1 MSDATKGLIAWAV
14 VLASGIAA
22 GLGIGWKLWSPKAP
36 VVETYAPP
44 VKQPDGSLVLERK
57 PQADAKAPQQIPKG
71 AKVERIVQVT
81 VHPNPGPEP
90 LPPSAFDVS
99 ANDATLGSD
108 RSTTADRQPRPPC
121 PPVRI
126 DLALVK
132 MPDDSRRVIASSP
145 DGKVVGGVDIPTLPD
160 APAPRVTKWAAG
172 GVYGVASGGG
182 RSMGAF
188 IHRDLAFIR
197 AGAEVTHD
205 TFTNLPGQ
213 WSARAM
219 IGVRF

>member
-36 VVETYAPP
+36 VVETYAPE
-44 VKQPDGSLVLERK
+44 VKQPDGSVILERK
-57 PQADAKAPQQIPKG
+57 PMTPTEANKVVHLPQLPKG
-71 AKVERIVQVT
+71 AKVEREVEVVVQ
-81 VHPNPGPEP
+81 PDQPAGPVSP
-90 LPPSAFDVS
+90 RPSGSDVS
-99 ANDATLGSD
+99 AEPA
-108 RSTTADRQPRPPC
+108 RPPC